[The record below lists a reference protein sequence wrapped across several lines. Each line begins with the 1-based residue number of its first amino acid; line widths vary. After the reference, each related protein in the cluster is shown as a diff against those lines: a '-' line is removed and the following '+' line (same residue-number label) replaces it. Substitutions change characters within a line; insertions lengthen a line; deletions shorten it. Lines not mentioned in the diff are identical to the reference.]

1 MSEVKSDK
9 LSPRTDSGTTTLGDS
24 GDTFLVN
31 TGAKLDINGTELI
44 LDADADTSITADTD
58 DQIDIKIAGA
68 DNFQFTAN
76 TFTAQSGSTD
86 ANPGPLINLY
96 RNSASPAD
104 YDEMGEIQ
112 FNGENSASEIVEY
125 GAITGVSADVTDGQE
140 DGRINMDVM
149 TNGSTVAGL
158 RIEPVDG
165 TASIVQTMHSAS
177 STAAVPNITF
187 IGDNNTGMY
196 RVGADAVGLTTGGTK
211 RMEIN
216 STDVEISTGNLLF
229 GTAAKGVY
237 LGVTSATAANLLA
250 DYEEGNW
257 TPGVSFGGASVGVAY
272 NSQLG
277 VYVKVG
283 KMVWC
288 GFYLRT
294 TSNGSST
301 GAANITG
308 LPFTVSNTSVAAYGS
323 SLVTNYRSGFS
334 SDHYPGGYAM
344 KNGTTIVL
352 VNLDP
357 DAAASSGLTDSD
369 WTDTGLLYGHI
380 TYRSES

>member
-1 MSEVKSDK
+1 M
-9 LSPRTDSGTTTLGDS
+9 
-24 GDTFLVN
+24 
-31 TGAKLDINGTELI
+31 
-44 LDADADTSITADTD
+44 
-58 DQIDIKIAGA
+58 
-68 DNFQFTAN
+68 
-76 TFTAQSGSTD
+76 
-86 ANPGPLINLY
+86 
-96 RNSASPAD
+96 
-104 YDEMGEIQ
+104 
-112 FNGENSASEIVEY
+112 
-125 GAITGVSADVTDGQE
+125 TDGQE

>member
-9 LSPRTDSGTTTLGDS
+9 LTPVTATTTTFGDS
-24 GDTFLVN
+24 GDKLLFT
-31 TGAKLDINGTELI
+31 TGTNLDMNGVELI

-58 DQIDIKIAGA
+58 DQIDIKIAG
-68 DNFQFTAN
+68 DDDFQFTAN
-76 TFTAQSGSTD
+76 TFTAQSGSTI
-86 ANPGPLINLY
+86 A
-96 RNSASPAD
+96 A
-104 YDEMGEIQ
+104 Q
-112 FNGENSASEIVEY
+112 
-125 GAITGVSADVTDGQE
+125 AITATTVTGTSDITGLTLNATGDTSAGDNAAVGYTAAEGLILTGQ
-140 DGRINMDVM
+140 
-149 TNGSTVAGL
+149 GSTDDITVKNDADTTVLNVA
-158 RIEPVDG
+158 
-165 TASIVQTMHSAS
+165 
-177 STAAVPNITF
+177 
-187 IGDNNTGMY
+187 TG
-196 RVGADAVGLTTGGTK
+196 A
-211 RMEIN
+211 
-216 STDVEISTGNLLF
+216 TDVEISAGNLLF

-250 DYEEGNW
+250 DYEEGIW
-257 TPGVSFGGASVGVAY
+257 TPGISFGGASVGVAY

-277 VYVKVG
+277 EYVKVG

-308 LPFTVSNTSVAAYGS
+308 LPFTVSNTSTAAYGS

-334 SDHYPGGYAM
+334 SDHYPGGYAY

-357 DAAASSGLTDSD
+357 DATASSGLTDSD

>member
-1 MSEVKSDK
+1 
-9 LSPRTDSGTTTLGDS
+9 
-24 GDTFLVN
+24 
-31 TGAKLDINGTELI
+31 
-44 LDADADTSITADTD
+44 
-58 DQIDIKIAGA
+58 
-68 DNFQFTAN
+68 
-76 TFTAQSGSTD
+76 
-86 ANPGPLINLY
+86 
-96 RNSASPAD
+96 
-104 YDEMGEIQ
+104 MGEIQ